1 MPFVCSV
8 LPPEIPLNSRKQMVG
23 NLNRGVQPVSSSQST
38 VHQLRPRSSY
48 RHKLRPTPRSIVF
61 LPIAAVENPH
71 SGSFILSTISDPGL
85 PVRYIGPRLTLQPRL
100 WFKYLHLAGVGQYKL
115 IPSDAHK
122 GKFVTKH
129 LCLISANRRFP
140 SCISPLFQSESKWEA
155 FFGHTGFQ
163 KRKKRVTVP
172 SYPV

>member
-48 RHKLRPTPRSIVF
+48 RHRLRPTPRSIVF

-140 SCISPLFQSESKWEA
+140 SCISPLFQSESK
-155 FFGHTGFQ
+155 
-163 KRKKRVTVP
+163 
-172 SYPV
+172 